1 MGISD
6 VTRDGVLQALAEYD
20 DVGGEVFLARYGF
33 KPARTYRLVHD
44 GRRYDS
50 KAIVGVAHRHVNG
63 HALTSGDFS
72 GGAATVVPVLEKLG
86 FVVEG
91 PSSAELG
98 IAGSTFTARLLVS
111 PAFGSAESRR
121 H

>member
-50 KAIVGVAHRHVNG
+50 KALERSNEAYAWHCTEGFLALGGHRLDYVPK
-63 HALTSGDFS
+63 AAVTLVRD
-72 GGAATVVPVLEKLG
+72 AATSTV
-86 FVVEG
+86 
-91 PSSAELG
+91 G
-98 IAGSTFTARLLVS
+98 IAQIARQLHDWTIS
-111 PAFGSAESRR
+111 
-121 H
+121 